1 MQRVPRAVILINTN
15 VGTEDEVLNQ
25 LKQIPE
31 VKEAYITY
39 GIYDIVA
46 IIEAEKFDELRSV
59 VVNKIRKLSN
69 VKSTTTLIVVEK

>member
-1 MQRVPRAVILINTN
+1 VQRVPRAVILINTN

-25 LKQIPE
+25 LKQVPE

-59 VVNKIRKLSN
+59 VVNKIRKLPN

>member
-31 VKEAYITY
+31 VREAYITY

-59 VVNKIRKLSN
+59 VVNKIRKLPN

>member
-1 MQRVPRAVILINTN
+1 
-15 VGTEDEVLNQ
+15 VLNQ

-59 VVNKIRKLSN
+59 VVNKIRKLPN

>member
-1 MQRVPRAVILINTN
+1 VQRVPRAVILINTN

-59 VVNKIRKLSN
+59 VVNKIRKLTN

>member
-1 MQRVPRAVILINTN
+1 VQRVPRAVILINTN